1 MKITKEDIEHIA
13 DVAMLYLNEE
23 KKEHYTEE
31 LNVVLNQIA
40 KLGEL
45 DTKDVE
51 PTVHILPLKNVW
63 REDKIEPS
71 LDSEQVFMN
80 TENGEEGFFRVP
92 KIIED

>member
-1 MKITKEDIEHIA
+1 MRITKKDIEHMA
-13 DVAMLYLNEE
+13 DFAMLYLNEE
-23 KKEHYTEE
+23 EKELYTEE
-31 LNVVLNQIA
+31 LNGILNQIE

-51 PTVHILPLKNVW
+51 PTVHLLPLKNVW

-71 LDSEQVFMN
+71 LESEQVFKN